1 MAKKSLSVQE
11 RIADIVKRS
20 NLSEQ
25 IVRQVFKA
33 GADSVAESLR
43 KGESAMLPGICSM
56 RPIFKRKVTK
66 FGDTKSV
73 LDARCD
79 PLSSLSTRLE
89 DIESLNDNVDT
100 LESDFEVGIRIVQ
113 LEALV

>member
-1 MAKKSLSVQE
+1 MAKRSLTVQE
-11 RIADIVKRS
+11 RIEDIMIRS

-33 GADSVAESLR
+33 GSESVADSLR
-43 KGESAMLPGICSM
+43 KGEKAMIPGVCSI

-66 FGDTKSV
+66 SGDTKSV

-79 PLSSLSTRLE
+79 PLLSLSTRLE
-89 DIESLNDNVDT
+89 DIESLNGV
-100 LESDFEVGIRIVQ
+100 EEEQEFEVGIRIVQ
-113 LEALV
+113 LESLV